1 MSINMFFFKYVKSLY
16 INQVFKQ
23 MLNDS
28 EWFKLLTST
37 KYIWCRFCSSC
48 CLHFKC
54 AEGTI
59 KWGGDWF
66 DKLMKAFKQQ
76 SSVVFEYQSAVKS
89 V

>member
-1 MSINMFFFKYVKSLY
+1 MSISMFFKYVKSLL
-16 INQVFKQ
+16 IKCSKQ

-66 DKLMKAFKQQ
+66 DKLVKAFKQQ